1 MDADK
6 RSSRFAAL
14 GLVAAVLMTSLALRL
29 WFLQAVDA
37 PALELRVQ
45 ANKTRTVK
53 LLPER
58 GRILDRDG
66 RILADNERLLTVT
79 LDWEVMRRAE
89 DRQELFERLAPVLD
103 VPYKDLEDRYQSGRY
118 SPLLPMPLQEGVSE
132 DVAIYLIQRVE
143 DFPGVDVTEEWRREY
158 PYAPIAA
165 HLVGYLGSISDS
177 DAGQYLEQGYNL
189 NERVGQFGV
198 EKVYE
203 TYLRGTPGFVK
214 YEVDSRGAILDVVE
228 RKDPIPGND
237 LLLAIDLDYQQFAEQ
252 ALETQLRLRRFEE
265 ICQARVPARD
275 EQGNIIKDS
284 TGRTVTEPA
293 KPFVEFT
300 DSTGALVRRDIP
312 ECANYKSPAGSV
324 VMMDYSSG
332 HVLAMASYPT
342 FDNRWFN
349 AQISGDKFQQI
360 FPRTDDPDL
369 SILVN
374 RAIQGQYNVGSS
386 FKPFVA
392 YAALNTGQLSGPEG
406 SGVNYR
412 YVDNGVYEDSAFA
425 AVRAQ
430 SGDNNEIVVGTDEN
444 GDPIYV
450 SIDQYCALNRCFY
463 RNAICSGTGKP
474 CVYGSVN
481 VEDAL
486 AVSSDTFFYK
496 IGDEIFRQRGG
507 APVLQEEV
515 RKFGFGSRTGIDLP
529 FESAGRVPDSETKRN
544 LVEAGALFKGEVP
557 EYLVGDNVQLA
568 IGQGLLAA
576 SPLQL
581 AVAYGALG
589 NGGDVNRPLI
599 ALALLEPGTPNST
612 EVGFADLTRS
622 VVALDLG
629 AKNTIRSVT
638 LSPEIRDPI
647 VRGLSRVVTGPGVTS
662 DYYHATTGEKL
673 FSRFPYERLPIAGK
687 TGTAQG
693 AASLPWNDS
702 SVFAAFSLD
711 PTQPVVAA
719 AYLEKAGYGSRAAAP
734 VVKCLFLAYIG
745 EARMSSVLPS
755 NPLDLNAT
763 LAAPE
768 RKLADS
774 RCLAGASFGGRD

>member
-14 GLVAAVLMTSLALRL
+14 GVVVSVLMVVLGLRL

-58 GRILDRDG
+58 GRIFDREG

-79 LDWEVMRRAE
+79 LDWDVMRRDE
-89 DRQELFERLAPVLD
+89 DRLELFERLAPILD
-103 VPYKDLEDRYQSGRY
+103 VPFSDLEDRYQSGRY
-118 SPLLPMPLQEGVSE
+118 SPLLPMPLLEGVSE
-132 DVAIYLIQRVE
+132 DVAIYLIQRIE

-158 PYAPIAA
+158 PFAPIAS
-165 HLVGYLGSISDS
+165 HVVGYLGAITQN
-177 DAGQYLEQGYNL
+177 DAAQYLEQGYDL

-198 EKVYE
+198 EKVFE

-214 YEVDSRGAILDVVE
+214 YEVDSRGTILGVVE
-228 RKDPIPGND
+228 QKEPIPGND
-237 LLLAIDLDYQQFAEQ
+237 LQLAIDLDYQQFAEQ
-252 ALETQLRLRRFEE
+252 ALETQIRLRRFEE
-265 ICQARVPARD
+265 VCQARVPVKD
-275 EQGNIIKDS
+275 ENGNVVKDE
-284 TGRTVTEPA
+284 TGRTVTESA
-293 KPFVEFT
+293 KPFVTFT
-300 DSTGALVRRDIP
+300 DENGQPMTREIP
-312 ECANYKSPAGSV
+312 DCANYKSPAGST
-324 VMMDYSSG
+324 VMMDYSNG
-332 HVLAMASYPT
+332 QVLAMASYPT

-349 AQISGDKFQQI
+349 AQISGDKFAEI
-360 FPRTDDPDL
+360 FPRTEDPDQ

-374 RAIQGQYNVGSS
+374 RAIQGQYNLGSS

-392 YAALNTGQLSGPEG
+392 YAALVTGQLAGPT
-406 SGVNYR
+406 GVGAAYT
-412 YVDNGVYEDSAFA
+412 YTDQGQYEISTLTAL
-425 AVRAQ
+425 RARTGN
-430 SGDNNEIVVGTDEN
+430 SNEDEITDFCTRN
-444 GDPIYV
+444 KCY
-450 SIDQYCALNRCFY
+450 Y
-463 RNAICSGTGKP
+463 RNAICAGTGKP
-474 CVYGSVN
+474 CRYGPVN
-481 VEDAL
+481 VEDSL

-496 IGDEIFRQRGG
+496 IGDEIFEQRGG

-529 FESAGRVPDSETKRN
+529 YETSGRVPDGTTKRQ
-544 LVEAGALFKGEVP
+544 LVEAGALAEGEVP
-557 EYLVGDNVQLA
+557 EYLVGDNIQLS

-576 SPLQL
+576 SPIQL

-599 ALALLEPGTPNST
+599 ALALLEPGTPNAL
-612 EVGFADLTRS
+612 EVGRVDLTQAK
-622 VVALDLG
+622 VALDLG
-629 AKNTIRSVT
+629 AENTIRSTPIPAEV
-638 LSPEIRDPI
+638 RDPI
-647 VRGLSRVVTGPGVTS
+647 LRGLSRVITGPGVTY
-662 DYYHATTGEKL
+662 DYYHATTGERL

-702 SVFAAFSLD
+702 SAFAAFSLD
-711 PTQPVVAA
+711 PNQPIVIS

-734 VVKCLFLAYIG
+734 VVKCLFLAYLG
-745 EARMSSVLPS
+745 EARMSAVLPS
-755 NPLDLNAT
+755 NPLNLTST

-768 RKLADS
+768 RKLPDG
-774 RCLAGASFGGRD
+774 RCLAGANFGGRD

>member
-6 RSSRFAAL
+6 RASRFAAL
-14 GLVAAVLMTSLALRL
+14 GLAAVVLMTALALRL

-37 PALELRVQ
+37 PSLELRVQ

-58 GRILDRDG
+58 GRIFDREG

-79 LDWEVMRRAE
+79 LDWEVMRRDE
-89 DRQELFERLAPVLD
+89 DRVELFERLAPVLN
-103 VPYKDLEDRYQSGRY
+103 VPFQDLEDRYQSGRY
-118 SPLLPMPLQEGVSE
+118 SPLLPMPLKEGVGE
-132 DVAIYLIQRVE
+132 DEAIYLIQRVE

-165 HLVGYLGSISDS
+165 HVLGYLGAISEGDS
-177 DAGQYLEQGYNL
+177 AQYLERGYNL

-198 EKVYE
+198 EKVFE

-228 RKDPIPGND
+228 RRDPIPGND
-237 LLLAIDLDYQQFAEQ
+237 LVLAIDLDYQQFAEQ
-252 ALETQLRLRRFEE
+252 ALESQLRLRRFDKA
-265 ICQARVPARD
+265 CQARVPVKD
-275 EQGNIIKDS
+275 TEGQVVKDS
-284 TGRTVTEPA
+284 SGRTVTEAA

-300 DSTGALVRRDIP
+300 NEFGEVERREVPD
-312 ECANYKSPAGSV
+312 CANFKAPAGSV
-324 VMMDYSSG
+324 VMMDYSTG
-332 HVLAMASYPT
+332 QVLAMASYPT

-349 AQISGDKFQQI
+349 AQITGDKFQQI

-374 RAIQGQYNVGSS
+374 RAIQGQYNLGSS

-392 YAALNTGQLSGPEG
+392 YAALNTGQLSGPKG
-406 SGVNYR
+406 SGVD
-412 YVDNGVYEDSAFA
+412 YVYEDEGVYEDSTFA
-425 AVRAQ
+425 AARAR
-430 SGDNNEIVVGTDEN
+430 SGDNNLIQIGT
-444 GDPIYV
+444 GDDAEFF
-450 SIDQYCALNRCFY
+450 SIDEWCALNRCFY

-474 CVYGSVN
+474 CVYGEVN

-496 IGDEIFRQRGG
+496 IGDEIFRFRQGF
-507 APVLQEEV
+507 VLQEEV
-515 RKFGFGSRTGIDLP
+515 RKFGFGNRTGIDLP
-529 FESAGRVPDSETKRN
+529 YESAGRVPDAESKSA
-544 LVEAGALFKGEVP
+544 LVKNGALQPGED
-557 EYLVGDNVQLA
+557 EKFRVGDNIQLS

-576 SPLQL
+576 SPIQL

-589 NGGDVNRPLI
+589 NGGDINRPLI

-612 EVGFADLTRS
+612 EVGMVDLSRS
-622 VVALDLG
+622 TIALDLSV
-629 AKNTIRSVT
+629 KNTIRTVAIP
-638 LSPEIRDPI
+638 PEIRDPI
-647 VRGLSRVVTGPGVTS
+647 LRGLSRVITGPGVDS
-662 DYYHATTGEKL
+662 DYYHSTTGEKL
-673 FSRFPYERLPIAGK
+673 FSRYPYERLPIAGK

-711 PTQPVVAA
+711 PNQPIVAA

-734 VVKCLFLAYIG
+734 VVKCMFLAYLG
-745 EARMSSVLPS
+745 DARMSSVLPS
-755 NPLDLNAT
+755 NPLDLNST

-768 RKLADS
+768 RKLSDG
-774 RCLAGASFGGRD
+774 RCLAGANYGGRD